1 MAAIAVATPVA
12 AIFASTPITDLAKKP
27 SPDFLK
33 GHYPMDTHAQTNAVE
48 QIAHILVRFHETH
61 RRELPEILRL
71 AGELEAS
78 GAAPGLLDQLA
89 AMAEAL
95 DSHMFKEEMRLFPM
109 MEQGGNTLIGHLID
123 DMHEEHLAHRAEM
136 ARLESLL
143 SKLPAAA
150 EQLAPLRA
158 ALGKLFADLVEHI
171 HAEDDVLFPMFI
183 SRPLV

>member
-1 MAAIAVATPVA
+1 MTSVAPQTAAE
-12 AIFASTPITDLAKKP
+12 L
-27 SPDFLK
+27 
-33 GHYPMDTHAQTNAVE
+33 
-48 QIAHILVRFHETH
+48 IAHILARFHETH

-71 AGELEAS
+71 AAELEAG
-78 GAAPGLLDQLA
+78 GATPGLLDQLA

-143 SKLPAAA
+143 ASLPVAA
-150 EQLAPLRA
+150 EQMAPLRA

-183 SRPLV
+183 EPPPA